1 MIQSAEFW
9 CLLGVSVVVFWLL
22 PQRFRVAFLAM
33 VSVGY
38 VASQH
43 WQWAVA
49 LLGWTALFYW
59 LAPIAASARKSAQV
73 RAQRRQEATTAGGDD
88 RGGSGTVALVTAPTE
103 IRLQPRRWILP
114 MLILGIVGYLAW
126 FKYLQNLPEI
136 QSILGQSRGARPIKL
151 AIPLGISYF
160 TFKFIHYAIEVTRG
174 NIKDRSPWQF
184 LSYIFLFPTF
194 SAGPIEQFDH
204 YLANQEQ
211 RFSLGS
217 IVAGLTRISHG
228 LIKKLIVADAIL
240 GAQIT
245 AIMDHNFMY
254 RTRDASALDFWGY
267 AIAMYMWVYMDFSGY
282 SDIAI
287 GASRLFGLRIME
299 NFNFPIVAANI
310 NDFWRR
316 WHMTLAGW
324 CQKYI
329 YMPVLGW
336 FRNPYLALYST
347 FIVIALWHAASSAYL
362 FWGCYH
368 ATGIAIYQLW
378 AKFKRRQ
385 KWKSLDRWPWK
396 YAGIPLTFLFVS
408 AGEICT
414 LGGAQTGHEAF
425 RILGRLLF
433 MHVRTTRG

>member
-1 MIQSAEFW
+1 MILSAEFW
-9 CLLGVSVVVFWLL
+9 SVLGVSVVVFWLL
-22 PQRFRVAFLAM
+22 PQRFRLVFLAL
-33 VSVGY
+33 VSMGFI
-38 VASQH
+38 AWQH
-43 WQWAVA
+43 WQWAAV
-49 LLGWTALFYW
+49 LLGWTALFYF
-59 LAPIAASARKSAQV
+59 LAPLAASARKATNVRSQPRLAAASADV
-73 RAQRRQEATTAGGDD
+73 IAGGV
-88 RGGSGTVALVTAPTE
+88 GTSTIVIADPQA
-103 IRLQPRRWILP
+103 RAKPRQWILP
-114 MLILGIVGYLAW
+114 LLIAAIVGYLAW
-126 FKYLQNLPEI
+126 FKYLQNIPQI
-136 QSILGQSRGARPIKL
+136 QSFFRLSSTAKPIKL

-174 NIKDRSPWQF
+174 NIKNRSPWQF

-204 YLANQEQ
+204 YLANQEHDF
-211 RFSLGS
+211 RLRSM
-217 IVAGLTRISHG
+217 VEGLTRICHG
-228 LIKKLIVADAIL
+228 LIKKLIIADAIL
-240 GAQIT
+240 GAQVA
-245 AIMDHNFMY
+245 AIMDRNFMY

-267 AIAMYMWVYMDFSGY
+267 AIAMYLWVYMDFSGY

-299 NFNFPIVAANI
+299 NFNFPIFAVNI

-336 FRNPYLALYST
+336 FRNPYLALYAT

-368 ATGIAIYQLW
+368 ATGIVIYQFW
-378 AKFKRRQ
+378 AKLKRRQ
-385 KWKSLDRWPWK
+385 KWKSLEQWPWRF
-396 YAGIPLTFLFVS
+396 AGISLTFLFVS

-414 LGGAQTGHEAF
+414 LAGAQSSHEAF

-433 MHVRTTRG
+433 MHVRITRG